1 MAQEYKNAEKLLV
14 RDEEKPFGRRS
25 FMLLLL
31 ADSLVTFD
39 KAHADLNAVLKP
51 ERNQDVGRYAL
62 RTQVI
67 NDPTRPL
74 GGGAE
79 ILQFFMLDP
88 NHDRTLRGQQAGVI
102 YEIGFTPDSEVSPP
116 TKGVAGEVPLVLLN
130 PGEVDLLA
138 YGEGYATPLRR

>member
-1 MAQEYKNAEKLLV
+1 MAQEYKRAEELLV
-14 RDEEKPFGRRS
+14 RDEEKPFERRS

-31 ADSLVTFD
+31 ASPLTAFD
-39 KAHADLNAVLKP
+39 AAHADINAVLKP
-51 ERNQDVGRYAL
+51 ERNQDAGRYAL

-67 NDPTRPL
+67 RDPTRPL
-74 GGGAE
+74 GNGAE

-102 YEIGFTPDSEVSPP
+102 YE
-116 TKGVAGEVPLVLLN
+116 VADGAATPLVLLTA
-130 PGEVDLLA
+130 GEVDLLA